1 MQQLL
6 IEELPPSFAETGLIS
21 MIELFLSL
29 ISITG

>member
-6 IEELPPSFAETGLIS
+6 IEGLLPCFAETGLIS

-29 ISITG
+29 ISMTG